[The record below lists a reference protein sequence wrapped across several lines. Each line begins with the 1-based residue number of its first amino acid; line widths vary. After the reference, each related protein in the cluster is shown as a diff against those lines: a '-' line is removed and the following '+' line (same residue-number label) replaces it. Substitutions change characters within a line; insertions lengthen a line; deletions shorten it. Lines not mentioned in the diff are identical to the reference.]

1 MTENAASTI
10 EAKGDDA
17 VDHRLS
23 AHKPDENGLRYPH
36 GEEVPGGANVI
47 KVADGIFWARIPL
60 PWSLDHINVY
70 LFDDG
75 DHWTVIDTGAQGDTG
90 RNTWGEIIDGFLGDK
105 PIGRVIA
112 THLHPDHL
120 GLAGWLVKNHKAEF
134 YITQAEY
141 LLARTL
147 WLDVPDEFPQT
158 ELDHLFSAGVDRA
171 YEPMIRQAGFGNFR
185 RGVHELPPQYHR
197 MEDGSEMMIAGRRW
211 RVVVG
216 RGHSPE
222 HACLFC
228 LDEPLMIG
236 GDQILPA
243 ITSNVSVYSRE
254 PLANP
259 LAHWLS
265 SLNRMRDLPGDP
277 LVLPSHGKVFFGL
290 QERLDGLINSHV
302 DKLVRLHEWCEEER
316 TPVKTFRALYR
327 RKIEGLD
334 FYLALGE
341 AIAHLHLLESL
352 DLMTRT
358 YKDGLNWFQS
368 KGAVDVEN
376 LLQSIDALPGIAMRG
391 LGDFFDK

>member
-1 MTENAASTI
+1 MAKASANAI
-10 EAKGDDA
+10 EVKGDEA

-23 AHKPDENGLRYPH
+23 ANKPDENALRYPH
-36 GEEVPGGANVI
+36 GDAVPAGADVI
-47 KVADGIFWARIPL
+47 EVADRIYWARIPL

-75 DHWTVIDTGAQGDTG
+75 DSWTIIDTGAQGDTG
-90 RNTWGEIIDGFLGDK
+90 RDTWAKIIDGFLGEK
-105 PIGRVIA
+105 PISRVIA

-120 GLAGWLVKNHKAEF
+120 GLAGWLVKNHSAEF
-134 YITQAEY
+134 FITQAEY

-158 ELDHLFSAGVDRA
+158 ELDHLFSAGVDRS
-171 YEPMIRQAGFGNFR
+171 YEPMIRKAGFGNFR

-197 MEDGSEMMIAGRRW
+197 LEDGSEMTIAGRRW

-243 ITSNVSVYSRE
+243 ITSNVSVYARE

-265 SLNRMRDLPGDP
+265 SLNRMRALPGDP

-290 QERLDGLINSHV
+290 QERLNALIQSHT
-302 DKLVRLHEWCEEER
+302 DKLVRLHEWCEKPR

-352 DLMTRT
+352 GLMDRSQ
-358 YKDGLNWFQS
+358 KDGLNWFQS
-368 KGAVDVEN
+368 KGAVDAEN
-376 LLQSIDALPGIAMRG
+376 LITAIDRLPGVAMRD
-391 LGDFFDK
+391 LGDFFD